1 MTMDFLDFNIYL
13 TFHYMNVAENILLS
27 FTSTF
32 NTTKVSKIP
41 EPTKR
46 FGNFNTYLTLAYL
59 VALTQV
65 VG

>member
-1 MTMDFLDFNIYL
+1 MTMDFPDFNIYL
-13 TFHYMNVAENILLS
+13 TFQYMNVAENILLS
-27 FTSTF
+27 VTSTF

-41 EPTKR
+41 ELTKQ
-46 FGNFNTYLTLAYL
+46 FGNFNTYLTLACL